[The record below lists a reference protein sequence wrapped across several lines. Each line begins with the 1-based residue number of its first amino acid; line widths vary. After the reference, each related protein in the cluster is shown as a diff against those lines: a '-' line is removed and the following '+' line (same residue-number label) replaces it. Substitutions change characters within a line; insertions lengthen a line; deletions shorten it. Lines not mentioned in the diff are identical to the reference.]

1 MRENDEILEKQP
13 REFWINAIAQWV
25 KDEKARYC
33 LVRNF
38 LDRIPYETIAE
49 ELNISRSTVYR
60 KISKYKKNLFNNIN
74 E

>member
-1 MRENDEILEKQP
+1 MRKNNNTIEDYP
-13 REFWINAIAQWV
+13 REFWINAIAQWI

-33 LVRNF
+33 LVRNY

-60 KISKYKKNLFNNIN
+60 KISKYEKILFNNIN